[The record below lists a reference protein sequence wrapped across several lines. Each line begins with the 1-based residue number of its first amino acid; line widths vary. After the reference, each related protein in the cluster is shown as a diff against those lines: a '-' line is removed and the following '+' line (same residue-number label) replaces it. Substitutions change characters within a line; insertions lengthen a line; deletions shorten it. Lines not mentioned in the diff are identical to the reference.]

1 MKKLDK
7 REGVIVFLLGLLVM
21 GAVAYSF
28 WSLFVTGT
36 LSWHIKQ
43 RESHLMAIECVL
55 LFILTWLIFK
65 TARSVFVRLG
75 GLGLV
80 CCVFLCC
87 PQRLPPAW
95 PAKSF
100 P

>member
-7 REGVIVFLLGLLVM
+7 REGVIVFLLGILVM

-55 LFILTWLIFK
+55 LFIL
-65 TARSVFVRLG
+65 
-75 GLGLV
+75 
-80 CCVFLCC
+80 
-87 PQRLPPAW
+87 
-95 PAKSF
+95 
-100 P
+100 